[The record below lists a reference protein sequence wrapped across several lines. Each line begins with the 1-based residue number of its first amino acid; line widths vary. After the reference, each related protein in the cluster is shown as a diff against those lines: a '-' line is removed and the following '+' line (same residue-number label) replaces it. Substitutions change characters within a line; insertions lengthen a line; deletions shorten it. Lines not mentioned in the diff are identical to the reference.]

1 MTDGVTA
8 TDARRIPNHFLF
20 LLLQNRWFLAKA
32 IIIIMVPVIILT
44 YILPKQYTVTTVIM
58 PPEEQSSLGGLSLGG
73 LSSGDFAGFFSG
85 GNGFSLPLMT
95 TMSDVYM
102 EILDSRTLIDNVIMT
117 TGYIDSVN
125 LTRRYSSEPQVALY
139 LARKS
144 FMKNYDVEVTPSG
157 FIRMEFTA
165 KDPMYA
171 VDVSDRILFLL
182 DSINVD
188 INTSRLQM
196 SRRLL
201 EGRVASADSFLA
213 ASKEAL
219 LQFED
224 TSGVVELETEAEEL
238 ISLLI
243 ETKGT
248 YLQYAS
254 EAQAIR
260 DGLAH
265 GSNAMIY
272 QLDRQAAAVKEIVD
286 MLESGE
292 TPSFG
297 TGVGFAYPLS
307 EIPDLAVEYARLKS
321 DYEVALQMSAMLRVQ
336 LEQALVQENTVEQT
350 IRLLD
355 APMHPGWKSKPKKLY
370 IWIEFFL
377 IACFFLSA
385 YLVARD
391 RIRQLRLARPEDWQP
406 WDRLIGEMRNDFRRK
421 KKRRP

>member
-1 MTDGVTA
+1 MTE
-8 TDARRIPNHFLF
+8 DAAAAPSRRIPNHFLF
-20 LLLQNRWFLAKA
+20 LLLQNRWFLVRA
-32 IIIIMVPVIILT
+32 IIIIMVPTVILT
-44 YILPKQYTVTTVIM
+44 YLLPKKYTVTTVIM
-58 PPEEQSSLGGLSLGG
+58 PPEDQSSLAGLSLGG

-85 GNGFSLPLMT
+85 GMGFSLPLMT
-95 TMSDVYM
+95 TMSDVYS
-102 EILDSRTLIDNVIMT
+102 EILDSRTLIDNVILT

-125 LTRRYSSEPQVALY
+125 LTNRYMDEPQVGLY
-139 LARKS
+139 LARKT

-157 FIRMEFTA
+157 FIRMEFTS
-165 KDPMYA
+165 KDPMYS
-171 VDVSDRILFLL
+171 VEVSERILFLL

-188 INTSRLQM
+188 INVSRLQM

-201 EGRVASADSFLA
+201 EGRVASADSFLND
-213 ASKEAL
+213 SKQAL
-219 LQFED
+219 LAFED
-224 TSGVVELETEAEEL
+224 TSGVVELDTEAEEL

-248 YLQYAS
+248 YLEYAS
-254 EAQAIR
+254 SAQAIR

-286 MLESGE
+286 LLESGV

-297 TGVGFAYPLS
+297 TGVDFAFSLE
-307 EIPDLAVEYARLKS
+307 EIPDLAVEYARLRS
-321 DYEVALQMSAMLRVQ
+321 DYEIALQMTAMLKVQ

-355 APMHPGWKSKPKKLY
+355 APKHPGWKSKPKKLY
-370 IWIEFFL
+370 IWIEVFL
-377 IACFFLSA
+377 ISCFFLCA
-385 YLVARD
+385 YLVSRD

-406 WDRLIGEMRNDFRRK
+406 WDRLLSEMRNDFRRK
-421 KKRRP
+421 KKRGP